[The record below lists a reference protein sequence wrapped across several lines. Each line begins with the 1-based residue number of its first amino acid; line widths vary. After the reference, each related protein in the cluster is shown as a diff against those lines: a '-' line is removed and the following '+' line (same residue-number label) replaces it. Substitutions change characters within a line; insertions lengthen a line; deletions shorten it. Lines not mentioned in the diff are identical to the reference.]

1 VSKIVRELRQLL
13 HPGVEA
19 VQHEVDALGQFA
31 QLLGQIVQ
39 GQAMGQVLGAD
50 LGRHATELLQRREP
64 ALHQP
69 PGAHADQDQQHR
81 QGDDRGT
88 QVGTEQ
94 RFIIGAIQ
102 RQHHAHVLASL
113 Q

>member
-1 VSKIVRELRQLL
+1 MGQVVGELRQLL
-13 HPGVEA
+13 HPGVQA

-31 QLLGQIVQ
+31 QLFGQVVQ
-39 GQAMGQVLGAD
+39 GQPVGQVLGAD
-50 LGRHATELLQRREP
+50 FGRHAAELLQRCKP

-81 QGDDRGT
+81 QGDHRGT

-94 RFIIGAIQ
+94 RFIIRAVQG
-102 RQHHAHVLASL
+102 
-113 Q
+113 